1 MLLLSQVGS
10 ARGVPFGSLA
20 ANAAKPLCLPCRSVP
35 HNPSA
40 RAPPCAAVP
49 LDRVHNMLKMFAS
62 DPPYDKSL
70 EQLGAYMA
78 RLVADEKLSLE
89 GGTYRKR

>member
-1 MLLLSQVGS
+1 MAKLEPFIMGMLTNFDAL
-10 ARGVPFGSLA
+10 
-20 ANAAKPLCLPCRSVP
+20 
-35 HNPSA
+35 
-40 RAPPCAAVP
+40 P
-49 LDRVHNMLKMFAS
+49 LDRVHNMLKMFVS

-78 RLVADEKLSLE
+78 RLVADEKLSLD

>member
-1 MLLLSQVGS
+1 M
-10 ARGVPFGSLA
+10 
-20 ANAAKPLCLPCRSVP
+20 
-35 HNPSA
+35 
-40 RAPPCAAVP
+40 P

>member
-1 MLLLSQVGS
+1 VQVK
-10 ARGVPFGSLA
+10 AL
-20 ANAAKPLCLPCRSVP
+20 LPCHPSCRPNTRSP
-35 HNPSA
+35 ARNPTPS
-40 RAPPCAAVP
+40 AVP

-70 EQLGAYMA
+70 EQLGAYMS
-78 RLVADEKLSLE
+78 RLVADEKLSVE

>member
-1 MLLLSQVGS
+1 MPPLP
-10 ARGVPFGSLA
+10 RPRRPRRA
-20 ANAAKPLCLPCRSVP
+20 APC
-35 HNPSA
+35 
-40 RAPPCAAVP
+40 AVP

-70 EQLGAYMA
+70 EQLGAYMG

>member
-1 MLLLSQVGS
+1 MGMLTNFDAL
-10 ARGVPFGSLA
+10 
-20 ANAAKPLCLPCRSVP
+20 
-35 HNPSA
+35 
-40 RAPPCAAVP
+40 P
-49 LDRVHNMLKMFAS
+49 LDRVHNMLKMFVS

-78 RLVADEKLSLE
+78 QLVADEKLSLD